1 MRKLA
6 QFKQVNE
13 SLKKTVVR
21 LAGCLYKPFT
31 FGTSF
36 NTATDTDHYIHNP
49 MLYSAMQWAEDIG
62 VSHIVIDA
70 ASIASDVYV
79 DGTNPTTWLHP
90 TNAQGYAWVVDAVD
104 GFLKNTPPTRT
115 ADQYGIEVR
124 K

>member
-13 SLKKTVVR
+13 SVKKTVVR

-31 FGTSF
+31 FGASF

-62 VSHIVIDA
+62 VSHIVIDQ
-70 ASIASDVYV
+70 ASIASDVYG
-79 DGTNPTTWLHP
+79 DGTNPTTWIHP

-104 GFLKNTPPTRT
+104 GFLKNTPPTRA